1 MTFQIGKARG
11 TNPAV
16 ETKKPEEAP
25 PSNVSPG
32 ILSPSPN
39 TRWIPDAAP
48 TSTWQKGVV
57 SAEAK
62 QQRAEAELN
71 GTAITIGA
79 SEARIE
85 AGNAIKQM
93 QTVASS
99 AGTIVQETTTTNAES
114 EFGGDVVGS
123 AQKGNEEAL
132 KAETNHDDHVAK
144 LRGEAL
150 QEITDTRQHGDLPVG
165 VAVA

>member
-99 AGTIVQETTTTNAES
+99 AGTIVQETTTSSVRPRRGTKRPSKPKPTMMIMLPSCAAKRFRRSPTRGSTAICRWVLRLPENAS
-114 EFGGDVVGS
+114 
-123 AQKGNEEAL
+123 
-132 KAETNHDDHVAK
+132 
-144 LRGEAL
+144 
-150 QEITDTRQHGDLPVG
+150 
-165 VAVA
+165 

>member
-1 MTFQIGKARG
+1 MLPRHRHGRRAWCRQR
-11 TNPAV
+11 
-16 ETKKPEEAP
+16 PE
-25 PSNVSPG
+25 
-32 ILSPSPN
+32 
-39 TRWIPDAAP
+39 
-48 TSTWQKGVV
+48 
-57 SAEAK
+57 

-114 EFGGDVVGS
+114 ESGGDVVGS

-150 QEITDTRQHGDLPVG
+150 KG
-165 VAVA
+165 VEQCGAGAHNTAAGVSHLLLLGAIC